1 MSAAHHRPAP
11 APAPD
16 PPPAPAADPE
26 TVYLRACPGGRWS
39 VHLGPRLILVT
50 DAEDD
55 AFHAACTAARRDSPP
70 ARPMLLVS
78 GPSALHAGFAN
89 SEA

>member
-11 APAPD
+11 AHDPAP
-16 PPPAPAADPE
+16 PAGPAADAE
-26 TVYLRACPGGRWS
+26 TVYLCACPGGRWS
-39 VHLGPRLILVT
+39 VHLGARLILLT

-55 AFHAACTAARRDSPP
+55 AFQAACAAARRDSPP
-70 ARPMLLVS
+70 ARPMLLLS